1 MTGFNCTNVYTTYA
15 YAAVFTDMVPL
26 SDGNLV
32 GSFTAVSD
40 YDVDVELDFQIQC
53 PTMGDDATSISL
65 CNQTYVSGVA
75 CGSAGTTYVD
85 SPTPTL

>member
-1 MTGFNCTNVYTTYA
+1 MTGFNCTNVYATH
-15 YAAVFTDMVPL
+15 AAVFTDMDVAL